1 MARQASPVKRFRQR
15 VEYHKKEIEDTVG
28 CLTDEEWLKLVV
40 SKILELS
47 DPVNGD
53 QLALLAA
60 LIEVW
65 ATNRGIEE

>member
-1 MARQASPVKRFRQR
+1 MARQASPEKRFRQC
-15 VEYHKKEIEDTVG
+15 VAYHRKEIEDTVG
-28 CLTDEEWLKLVV
+28 FQTDEEWMRLVV
-40 SKILELS
+40 SKILQLS

-53 QLALLAA
+53 ELVLLAA